1 MSDPRGE
8 YGLKDFYR
16 EQGFSQLIANSD
28 AQLAHAGGA
37 IADLLAVTIA
47 KGTLKTVGARLR
59 VRAWGTFAANAN
71 AKRVNL
77 DFGATT
83 VADSVSS
90 TSWNAHKWLLEA
102 DICLTGTGTT
112 QKANGQVTGRTAA
125 GAAATLSSDIGP
137 TAPAEAPL
145 TADIVLRT
153 RGTGVAGSDVVQ
165 EGMTVE
171 LIGTTGGL

>member
-16 EQGFSQLIANSD
+16 EQGFGQLIAASET
-28 AQLAHAGGA
+28 QIAHPGGA

-47 KGTLKTVGARLR
+47 KGTLKTDGARLR

-90 TSWNAHKWLLEA
+90 TSWNGHKWE
-102 DICLTGTGTT
+102 LTAEIVRTGAAT
-112 QKANGQVTGRTAA
+112 QKADGKVAGATAA
-125 GAAATLSSDIGP
+125 GAAAVLGSAQVP
-137 TAPAEAPL
+137 TAPTETL
-145 TADIVLRT
+145 DTADIVLRT
-153 RGTGVAGSDVVQ
+153 RGTGVAASDVVQ

-171 LIGTTGGL
+171 LVGNDSAL